1 MSNKRTVINKLFRIV
16 FSDQAAVA
24 LDNFFCKETG
34 LKPSHR
40 RVWGLQ
46 VTLMP
51 EEEEALLEPTPNDE
65 LAVPKVPQAQSSFV
79 WQCVICFK
87 NQNSERIEQCSRVVT
102 HKKKNIVSIH
112 CLGLFESYDS
122 IKDIRREIK

>member
-1 MSNKRTVINKLFRIV
+1 MSNKKTVINKLFWIV

-51 EEEEALLEPTPNDE
+51 EDEEEALLEPTPNDE

-79 WQCVICFK
+79 WQCVIYFK
-87 NQNSERIEQCSRVVT
+87 IQNSERIEQM
-102 HKKKNIVSIH
+102 
-112 CLGLFESYDS
+112 
-122 IKDIRREIK
+122 

>member
-1 MSNKRTVINKLFRIV
+1 
-16 FSDQAAVA
+16 
-24 LDNFFCKETG
+24 

-51 EEEEALLEPTPNDE
+51 EDEEEALLEPTPNDE

-79 WQCVICFK
+79 
-87 NQNSERIEQCSRVVT
+87 
-102 HKKKNIVSIH
+102 
-112 CLGLFESYDS
+112 
-122 IKDIRREIK
+122 